1 MKNTDFSAFKVY
13 VVPIFV
19 LLTIILLVPLVL
31 MPQLSRIR
39 TKNIEIKRANAR
51 LEALK
56 SKVAALGAIDENDE
70 SLKLIE
76 MEKVVPSGK
85 ELAKLVVGVRSL
97 AAASNLQVVELTFN
111 PGKVVS
117 ASASISASKK
127 VKARAT
133 TQKKEEPKD
142 KLVFILKLKGAL
154 TNRTLENL
162 NKLLKKM
169 EGVRRLMGI
178 SNLKIDQDEGDEA
191 YKFDLQIE
199 APFKGIDSKG
209 DIVAESL
216 PQLTTDHF
224 STYDF
229 VTSLENLTDISIP
242 LVPKGVKDPFK

>member
-1 MKNTDFSAFKVY
+1 MKDTDFSAFRVY

-39 TKNIEIKRANAR
+39 DKNLEIKQANTR
-51 LEALK
+51 LEVLK
-56 SKVAALGAIDENDE
+56 SKVDALGAIDENDE

-85 ELAKLVVGVRSL
+85 ELAQLVVGVRSL
-97 AAASNLQVVELTFN
+97 AAASSLKVAELTFN

-117 ASASISASKK
+117 ASATISASKK

-133 TQKKEEPKD
+133 APKKEEPKD
-142 KLVFILKLKGAL
+142 KLVFSLKLKGA
-154 TNRTLENL
+154 LENL

-191 YKFDLQIE
+191 YEFDLQIE
-199 APFKGIDSKG
+199 TPFKGIDSKG
-209 DIVAESL
+209 DIVAKAL
-216 PQLTTDHF
+216 PELTTDHI

-242 LVPKGVKDPFK
+242 LVPKGVKDPFR

>member
-39 TKNIEIKRANAR
+39 AKNLEIKRANAR

-85 ELAKLVVGVRSL
+85 ELANLVVGVRSL
-97 AAASNLQVVELTFN
+97 AAASSLKVAELTFN

-117 ASASISASKK
+117 ASATISASKK

-133 TQKKEEPKD
+133 APKKEEPKD
-142 KLVFILKLKGAL
+142 KLVFSLKLKGA
-154 TNRTLENL
+154 LENL

-178 SNLKIDQDEGDEA
+178 SNLKIAQDEGDEA
-191 YKFDLQIE
+191 YEFDLQIE
-199 APFKGIDSKG
+199 TPFKGIDSKG
-209 DIVAESL
+209 DIVAKAL
-216 PQLTTDHF
+216 PELTTDHI

-242 LVPKGVKDPFK
+242 LVPKGVKDPFR

>member
-39 TKNIEIKRANAR
+39 AKNLEIKRANAR

-85 ELAKLVVGVRSL
+85 ELANLVVGVRSL
-97 AAASNLQVVELTFN
+97 AAASSLKVAELTFN

-133 TQKKEEPKD
+133 APKKEEPKD
-142 KLVFILKLKGAL
+142 KLVFTLKLKGEL
-154 TNRTLENL
+154 KSRTLENL
-162 NKLLKKM
+162 HKLLKKM

-178 SNLKIDQDEGDEA
+178 SNLKIAQDEGDEA
-191 YKFDLQIE
+191 YEFDLQIE
-199 APFKGIDSKG
+199 TPFKGIDSKG
-209 DIVAESL
+209 DIVAKAL
-216 PQLTTDHF
+216 PELTTDHI

-242 LVPKGVKDPFK
+242 LVPKGVKDPFR

>member
-1 MKNTDFSAFKVY
+1 MKDTDFSAFRVY

-39 TKNIEIKRANAR
+39 DKNLEIKQANTR
-51 LEALK
+51 LEVLK
-56 SKVAALGAIDENDE
+56 SKVDALGAIDENDE

-85 ELAKLVVGVRSL
+85 ELANLVVGVRSL
-97 AAASNLQVVELTFN
+97 AAASSLKVAELTFN

-133 TQKKEEPKD
+133 APKKEEPKD
-142 KLVFILKLKGAL
+142 KLVFSLKLKGA
-154 TNRTLENL
+154 LENL

-178 SNLKIDQDEGDEA
+178 SNLKIDQDEGKVYE
-191 YKFDLQIE
+191 FDLQIE

-209 DIVAESL
+209 DIVAKSL
-216 PQLTTDHF
+216 PQLTTDLF

-242 LVPKGVKDPFK
+242 LVPKGVKNPFR

>member
-1 MKNTDFSAFKVY
+1 MKDTDFSAFRVY

-39 TKNIEIKRANAR
+39 DKNLEIKQANTR
-51 LEALK
+51 LEVLK
-56 SKVAALGAIDENDE
+56 SKVDALGAIDENDE

-85 ELAKLVVGVRSL
+85 ELAQLVVGVRSL
-97 AAASNLQVVELTFN
+97 AAASSLKVVELTFN

-133 TQKKEEPKD
+133 APKKEEPKD
-142 KLVFILKLKGAL
+142 KLVFTLKLKGAL
-154 TNRTLENL
+154 TNQTLENL

-178 SNLKIDQDEGDEA
+178 SNLKIDQDEGKVYE
-191 YKFDLQIE
+191 FDLQIE

-209 DIVAESL
+209 DIVAKSL
-216 PQLTTDHF
+216 PQLTTDLF

-242 LVPKGVKDPFK
+242 LVPKGVKNPFR

>member
-39 TKNIEIKRANAR
+39 AKNLEIKRANAR

-85 ELAKLVVGVRSL
+85 ELANLVVGVRSL
-97 AAASNLQVVELTFN
+97 AAASSLKVAELTFN

-117 ASASISASKK
+117 ASASLSAAKK
-127 VKARAT
+127 VTARAT
-133 TQKKEEPKD
+133 APKKEEQKD
-142 KLVFILKLKGAL
+142 KLVFSLKLKGA
-154 TNRTLENL
+154 LENL

-191 YKFDLQIE
+191 YEFDLQIE
-199 APFKGIDSKG
+199 TPFKG
-209 DIVAESL
+209 
-216 PQLTTDHF
+216 
-224 STYDF
+224 
-229 VTSLENLTDISIP
+229 
-242 LVPKGVKDPFK
+242 

>member
-1 MKNTDFSAFKVY
+1 MKETNFSAFRVY
-13 VVPIFV
+13 VVPVFV

-31 MPQLSRIR
+31 MPQLSRIK
-39 TKNIEIKRANAR
+39 TKNLEIKQANTR

-56 SKVAALGAIDENDE
+56 SKVSDLDAINENDE

-76 MEKVVPSGK
+76 MEKAVPSNK
-85 ELAKLVVGVRSL
+85 EVAKLVVGVRSL
-97 AAASNLQVVELTFN
+97 AAASGLKVVELTFN

-117 ASASISASKK
+117 ASASLSASKK
-127 VKARAT
+127 AQART
-133 TQKKEEPKD
+133 KTQKAQKREEPKD
-142 KLVFILKLKGAL
+142 KLVFSLKLKGV
-154 TNRTLENL
+154 LENL

-178 SNLKIDQDEGDEA
+178 SNLKIEQDEGKVYE
-191 YKFDLQIE
+191 FELQIA

-209 DIVAESL
+209 DIVAEAI
-216 PQLTTDHF
+216 PQLTTDHL

-229 VTSLENLTDISIP
+229 VTALENLTDISIP